1 MHVFMKKRIVAIL
14 LCAVSFG
21 VYAQQK
27 GDMYIGS
34 MVGFELTSSNV
45 YYDGSKHNEYNPTTG
60 FYVSPAFHYFVVNNL
75 RVGLDFT
82 FGVVNN
88 HFERDIS
95 ESSYIFDTKG
105 SFGAVGPALAKYVR
119 LSENLYYVPELALS
133 YVHMKSSVEGEYI
146 RRDYVSIEEYNL
158 GTGKSITYRDKHS
171 SGPQT
176 LNGFQADLRFF
187 QLEFRP
193 VKRWG
198 FAMSLL
204 SLSFSRCYF
213 KGKTEIYVN
222 GENLRL
228 SDVEETQISFSVVAN
243 PALGVHFYF

>member
-34 MVGFELTSSNV
+34 MVGFVLTSSSI
-45 YYDGSKHNEYNPTTG
+45 YSDGNKQNEYNPTTG
-60 FYVSPAFHYFVVNNL
+60 FYVSPAFHYFVANNL

-88 HFERDIS
+88 HFERNIYK
-95 ESSYIFDTKG
+95 SSYNFDTKG
-105 SFGAVGPALAKYVR
+105 SFVAVGPALAKYVR
-119 LSENLYYVPELALS
+119 LAENLYFVPELGLS
-133 YVHMKSSVEGEYI
+133 YVRWKTSVEGEYI
-146 RRDYVSIEEYNL
+146 QRDYVSIEEFN
-158 GTGKSITYRDKHS
+158 TGSGRSITYRDGYS

-176 LNGFQADLRFF
+176 LNGFQVDLRFL

-193 VKRWG
+193 VERWG

-204 SLSFSRCYF
+204 SLSFSQYYY
-213 KGKTEIYVN
+213 KGKTDVFVD
-222 GENLRL
+222 GENRRV
-228 SDVEETQISFSVVAN
+228 SDVEETQMNFSVVAN